1 MSAPVST
8 APESAQRLPETEF
21 KRDMGFWG
29 NLALGFTYLSP
40 VVGVYTTLAAS
51 IAIAGPPAFWMILIA
66 GFGQLMVAMVF
77 GEVVSQYPIAG
88 GVYPWNRRLWGP
100 KWGWFSGWVYA
111 VAICATIAAVAYGA
125 GPFLG
130 ALLNIEV
137 SAGANVM
144 LALVIIL
151 FATAINLGGT
161 KLLSNVAFFGFAAEI
176 VASIFIGVWLL
187 TAGRSHDLSVLFTDL
202 RPDVAGREPFILAFA
217 AASIVG
223 IYLFYGFEACGDVA
237 EEVQNP
243 SRVVPRAMRMTIYVG
258 GVASAFIAL
267 GLILAVPDYAAVLDG
282 TATDPIGELFQ
293 NVFGPVGF
301 KIVMGIVLVSFL
313 SCVISLQ
320 AAASRLIFS
329 MGRDNQLPGSSFL
342 KRFNVARA
350 VPPYALF
357 VAAAFP
363 ALVCIISLLSE
374 DALIAIISFCSFG
387 IYFAFAMVVV
397 AALRARFRGWK
408 PSGDFR
414 MGTMGWVVGFIAI
427 TWQLFGMY
435 VVLSPV
441 PDVPWYESWLVALSA
456 VVVMGIGLIY
466 MVVARPYE
474 RTNAPAGDAFNSPID
489 MTEEVVDMAVRLDG
503 DQPHPYTPDRADR
516 VQ

>member
-1 MSAPVST
+1 MSASST
-8 APESAQRLPETEF
+8 AAAAPAAHETTEF

-51 IAIAGPPAFWMILIA
+51 IAIAGPPAFWMLLIA
-66 GFGQLMVAMVF
+66 GFGQLMVSMVF

-111 VAICATIAAVAYGA
+111 IAICATIAAVAYGA

-130 ALLNIEV
+130 ALLGIEMD
-137 SAGANVM
+137 ATANVL

-151 FATAINLGGT
+151 FATAINFGGT

-176 VASIFIGVWLL
+176 VATIAIGVWLI
-187 TAGRSHDLSVLFTDL
+187 TAGRKHDLSVLFTDF
-202 RPDVAGREPFILAFA
+202 RPAEVQGSTPFIVAFA

-237 EEVQNP
+237 EEVENP

-267 GLILAVPDYAAVLDG
+267 GLLLAVPDYAAIMDG
-282 TATDPIGELFQ
+282 TATDPIGELFLS
-293 NVFGPVGF
+293 VFGPTGF
-301 KIVMGIVLVSFL
+301 KVVMAIVLISFL

-320 AAASRLIFS
+320 AAASRLLFS
-329 MGRDNQLPGSSFL
+329 MGRDNQLPGSALL
-342 KRFNVARA
+342 KKFNAARA
-350 VPPYALF
+350 VPPYALL
-357 VAAAFP
+357 ASAAFP
-363 ALVCIISLLSE
+363 ALVVIVSLLSE
-374 DALIAIISFCSFG
+374 DALIAIISFSSYG

-397 AALRARFRGWK
+397 ASIRARMRGWR
-408 PSGDFR
+408 PQGDFR
-414 MGTMGWVVGFIAI
+414 MGAMGWVVSFLAIA
-427 TWQLFGMY
+427 WQVFGMS
-435 VVLSPV
+435 VVLQPV
-441 PDVPWYESWLVALSA
+441 PDAPWYESWLVALSSA
-456 VVVMGIGLIY
+456 VVMLVGLVY

-474 RTNAPAGDAFNSPID
+474 RTKAPAGDAITGQTPIA
-489 MTEEVVDMAVRLDG
+489 MSEEVVDMAVRMDG
-503 DQPHPYTPDRADR
+503 GTPHPYSPDRAN
-516 VQ
+516 